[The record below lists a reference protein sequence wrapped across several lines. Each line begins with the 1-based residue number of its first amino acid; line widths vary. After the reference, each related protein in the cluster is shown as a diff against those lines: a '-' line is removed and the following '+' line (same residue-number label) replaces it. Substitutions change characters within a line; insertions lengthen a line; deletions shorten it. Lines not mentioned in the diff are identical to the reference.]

1 MTPEKLFIGNS
12 ITIYGRTYKI
22 TEFADTSTKENYHS
36 RKEKT
41 LIIVKPDAM
50 AHCGKIISEI
60 QNYGFQLTRV
70 LMLKFDDDMVRAFF
84 DPRGQKKDFLE
95 LSSLM
100 TSDNS
105 LAIEVTG
112 ENAI

>member
-1 MTPEKLFIGNS
+1 
-12 ITIYGRTYKI
+12 
-22 TEFADTSTKENYHS
+22 
-36 RKEKT
+36 
-41 LIIVKPDAM
+41 
-50 AHCGKIISEI
+50 
-60 QNYGFQLTRV
+60 
-70 LMLKFDDDMVRAFF
+70 MLKFDDDMVRAFF